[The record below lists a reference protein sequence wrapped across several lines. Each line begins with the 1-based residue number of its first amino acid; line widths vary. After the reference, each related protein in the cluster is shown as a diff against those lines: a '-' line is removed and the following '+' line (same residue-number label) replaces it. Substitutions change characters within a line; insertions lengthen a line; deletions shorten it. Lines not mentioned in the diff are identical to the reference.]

1 MWWLDEFLLFNCY
14 DDLIAKH
21 LKSCLMD
28 VLPKEGE
35 RGSMSRS
42 VVAARTLCTGSVCT
56 AQAKTLERELSNACN
71 LLQDIS
77 EGKGPAPQ
85 SAATFGFFALQFLKR
100 CEIFAFCQRLIG
112 LRRAG
117 GNSEKCGAVWPG
129 SSEKML

>member
-1 MWWLDEFLLFNCY
+1 MWWLDEFLLFNTY

-35 RGSMSRS
+35 RRSMSRA

-85 SAATFGFFALQFLKR
+85 SAATNGNVALQFLKR
-100 CEIFAFCQRLIG
+100 C
-112 LRRAG
+112 
-117 GNSEKCGAVWPG
+117 
-129 SSEKML
+129 